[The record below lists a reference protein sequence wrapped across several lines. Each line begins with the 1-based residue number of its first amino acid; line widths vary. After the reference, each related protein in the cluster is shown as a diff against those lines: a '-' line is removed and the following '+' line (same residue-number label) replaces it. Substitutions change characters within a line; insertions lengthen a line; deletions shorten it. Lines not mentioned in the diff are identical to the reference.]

1 MHVTKKVLAM
11 AGIAA
16 VALTAAPAFAHH
28 SGAMFEREKVIT
40 LNGTIK
46 EFQWTNPHSWIQIVA
61 KDASGKDVE
70 WSIEGGSP
78 NALVRAGWKPAS
90 LKPGDKAVMI
100 VHPLKDG
107 GPGGNIVS
115 VEVNGQKIGTGS

>member
-1 MHVTKKVLAM
+1 MPVTQKMLAL
-11 AGIAA
+11 AGIAV
-16 VALTAAPAFAHH
+16 VALAAAPAFAHH
-28 SGAMFEREKVIT
+28 SGAMFERDKSVT

-61 KDASGKDVE
+61 RDASGKDVE

-78 NALVRAGWKPAS
+78 NALIRNGWKPNS
-90 LKPGDKAVMI
+90 LKPGDKAVMVI
-100 VHPLKDG
+100 HPLKDG

-115 VEVNGQKIGTGS
+115 VEINGVKVGNGA